1 MGTCLKISAALLMGA
16 VGACG
21 SGKSVYIRP
30 QLPVLPSSIKAPC
43 PPLPLLSDGLI
54 STLIM
59 ADVDAAYMYA
69 ECQARHAGV
78 VKIYEAAREK
88 MGR

>member
-1 MGTCLKISAALLMGA
+1 M
-16 VGACG
+16 
-21 SGKSVYIRP
+21 
-30 QLPVLPSSIKAPC
+30 
-43 PPLPLLSDGLI
+43 LSDGLI

-59 ADVDAAYMYA
+59 ADVDAAYLYA